1 MRQRGL
7 RVGRSGGRWA
17 AGGLAPPRAL
27 PLCFGGARSPNSS
40 PLPLGSRL
48 ALGFPAHSSQVELHP
63 IRTAGR
69 QARGARA
76 REGGRGAHG
85 HSPRPDWTDTHPN
98 TAHCPPRR
106 GGEPQDRGK
115 AAGAQG
121 LPQAWEGRGQSEM
134 GWVKGQVRATP
145 RAAQPETPA
154 CPAPSPTPWSDAHT
168 ATGHTPILSQDR
180 GSHGS

>member
-7 RVGRSGGRWA
+7 RVGRSRGRWA
-17 AGGLAPPRAL
+17 AGGLAPPSTA
-27 PLCFGGARSPNSS
+27 PLLRGGEEPQLQPVASGFQAGAGVSCPQQPSGASPHQNC
-40 PLPLGSRL
+40 
-48 ALGFPAHSSQVELHP
+48 
-63 IRTAGR
+63 R
-69 QARGARA
+69 QASPGARA

-106 GGEPQDRGK
+106 RGEPQDRGK

-145 RAAQPETPA
+145 RAAQPETPT

-168 ATGHTPILSQDR
+168 ATGRAPILSQDR